1 MSPFCAST
9 GGGSHVTSS
18 WVAVAD
24 WIITF
29 WGGAVG
35 TVGGQHTNDPYIKRQ
50 GHCYVFVLVSGTTT
64 HCEDREHYSW
74 KQKAPDVRKDKLH
87 PKTSFYRRPLLHT
100 GCEER
105 LLYETAL
112 IETTGSVHTCLSHK
126 HLLWRAGW
134 PLAHSIVYTHA
145 YLVALVFTQLCGRR
159 TRDIK
164 LGITLYI
171 PPDCIDELHFL
182 KTLIPFCSQFGTPH
196 STHVDQ
202 HYSLYINVNVTAH
215 FYLYSLGNM

>member
-24 WIITF
+24 WITTF

-50 GHCYVFVLVSGTTT
+50 GHFYVFAENSG
-64 HCEDREHYSW
+64 C
-74 KQKAPDVRKDKLH
+74 KKDKLH
-87 PKTSFYRRPLLHT
+87 LKTSFCRRTLLHT

-105 LLYETAL
+105 LLHETAL
-112 IETTGSVHTCLSHK
+112 IETTGSVHTCFSHK

-145 YLVALVFTQLCGRR
+145 YLVALVFTQLCGRS
-159 TRDIK
+159 K
-164 LGITLYI
+164 QPGI
-171 PPDCIDELHFL
+171 
-182 KTLIPFCSQFGTPH
+182 
-196 STHVDQ
+196 
-202 HYSLYINVNVTAH
+202 
-215 FYLYSLGNM
+215 